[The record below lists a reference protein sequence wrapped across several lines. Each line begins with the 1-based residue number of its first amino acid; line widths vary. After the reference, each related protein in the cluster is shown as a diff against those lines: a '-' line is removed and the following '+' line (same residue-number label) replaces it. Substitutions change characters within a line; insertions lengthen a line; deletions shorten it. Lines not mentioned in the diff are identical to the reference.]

1 MRYAVKQNSNQW
13 ELWIRINNQ
22 YSQVFTF
29 ETQQDAEIAKQE
41 AIAADAERL
50 AEIVTIHDYF
60 KVEAK

>member
-1 MRYAVKQNSNQW
+1 MRYTIKKNNDKY

-29 ETQQDAEIAKQE
+29 ETQQDAEIAKRE

>member
-1 MRYAVKQNSNQW
+1 MRYTIKKNNDKY

-29 ETQQDAEIAKQE
+29 ETQQDAEIAKRE

-60 KVEAK
+60 KVKAK